1 MIKISDDLGTATHT
15 SEVEEYRIQTD
26 RIKVSV
32 PLSALSEEA
41 KKLLDYWLVEE
52 FDYACT
58 SQ

>member
-1 MIKISDDLGTATHT
+1 MIKISNDLGTATHT

-41 KKLLDYWLVEE
+41 KKLLGIG
-52 FDYACT
+52 
-58 SQ
+58 